1 MYDEK
6 LIELVRRNPA
16 LFDLQNSKYSDNTFK
31 EKIWN
36 EISKELNVPGKKNI
50 LVAKNIYWN

>member
-1 MYDEK
+1 MHDEK

-50 LVAKNIYWN
+50 LVAKNIY